1 MPSKSLG
8 DALKSEVGV
17 QLCLE
22 ISREPAGGAEGME
35 NSHREKNMNS
45 QPPRPDGFLQR
56 ELGACPQSVTK
67 EKLKESMSDRA
78 DSNQSSPMEGSKANC
93 SGPNR
98 AFPLE
103 VYSIPSRSAQTQGMK
118 PTSHGCHPSY
128 DTVTQY
134 HLHIFFA

>member
-56 ELGACPQSVTK
+56 ELGACPQRSSGQRWCHRCGRARCFLGQKKEIKLTLHQAGDFSSSGLVHGGLRNFCK
-67 EKLKESMSDRA
+67 EKSTTL
-78 DSNQSSPMEGSKANC
+78 
-93 SGPNR
+93 
-98 AFPLE
+98 L
-103 VYSIPSRSAQTQGMK
+103 
-118 PTSHGCHPSY
+118 
-128 DTVTQY
+128 
-134 HLHIFFA
+134 LL